1 MSSIIANV
9 SSVPLDGSPIN
20 NTVRSITG
28 PIMPIDGDVFTDA
41 KHGALFVKPSYII
54 KEASRPASLKH
65 INHNNLMRSEPFS
78 RGAPKEFFPR
88 RGRKGICAPSALTR
102 ND

>member
-1 MSSIIANV
+1 
-9 SSVPLDGSPIN
+9 
-20 NTVRSITG
+20 
-28 PIMPIDGDVFTDA
+28 MPFDGDVFTDA

-78 RGAPKEFFPR
+78 RGAPKEVFFSTVTAVR
-88 RGRKGICAPSALTR
+88 ASALLSTLTR
-102 ND
+102 NDWEIDSFINKNGGASDARFVWLCL